1 MKELENRVAL
11 VTGASRGIG
20 RAVSLTLAKAGAQ
33 LVLTGRDLAALDET
47 SKLITELNVGP
58 TPLVCQMD
66 LLDSSSIEGAVKLA
80 LDSFGQ
86 IDVLVNNSGINGMR
100 R

>member
-58 TPLVCQMD
+58 TPLFVRWIYWT
-66 LLDSSSIEGAVKLA
+66 LL
-80 LDSFGQ
+80 Q
-86 IDVLVNNSGINGMR
+86 
-100 R
+100 